1 MFRGTLYLLV
11 IVVVLSPTASA
22 TAATVTDDPG
32 GQTPDD
38 GTVTETATPDVT
50 VIATDGAFAGFTLG
64 AAILAVV
71 IAGTYR
77 YLRD

>member
-1 MFRGTLYLLV
+1 MFRGTLYLLE
-11 IVVVLSPTASA
+11 IVVVLST
-22 TAATVTDDPG
+22 TVAATPAAVTDDPG
-32 GQTPDD
+32 GQTPDN
-38 GTVTETATPDVT
+38 GTVTETVTPEVT